1 MNARCTEVWSHLANQ
16 NLDISFMKSI
26 VYFKAEMLEKIVY
39 LVDAFTKITSEQIAK
54 VCQVLNILLLD

>member
-1 MNARCTEVWSHLANQ
+1 MNARCTEDWSHLANQ
-16 NLDISFMKSI
+16 NLDISFMKNI